1 MQILRKGHVCEMT
14 KVSNTNYELYIDG
27 DFCDESS
34 TSMIETI
41 LGIKEYFNIY
51 LDAAIQ
57 RYESKHDFQ
66 ELLKQL
72 GW

>member
-14 KVSNTNYELYIDG
+14 KVNNTKYELYIDG

-51 LDAAIQ
+51 LDIT
-57 RYESKHDFQ
+57 
-66 ELLKQL
+66 LKY
-72 GW
+72 